1 MSSSV
6 PKSSDRM
13 IEIPPCLSKCQV
25 SYFEALYGRTHR
37 SAEMQHAIDR
47 SAEMLVQPGGVAKS
61 YKKREESKERREE
74 ARGKRGK

>member
-1 MSSSV
+1 MSLSV
-6 PKSSDRM
+6 LLKGCIRLLVL
-13 IEIPPCLSKCQV
+13 CVAKRV
-25 SYFEALYGRTHR
+25 
-37 SAEMQHAIDR
+37 AIDR

>member
-1 MSSSV
+1 MLESPLYVS
-6 PKSSDRM
+6 
-13 IEIPPCLSKCQV
+13 ECLLKLCM
-25 SYFEALYGRTHR
+25 AATHR